1 MANYEITAKQVDTGL
16 LLETEL
22 DGTKYGQLYPHRDIE
37 QATRDF
43 EALIRKYQTQGDLA
57 VMGGN

>member
-1 MANYEITAKQVDTGL
+1 MPNYEITAKQVDTGL

-22 DGTKYGQLYPHRDIE
+22 DGTKYGQHYPHKDIE
-37 QATRDF
+37 QATQAF

-57 VMGGN
+57 VMRGD

>member
-1 MANYEITAKQVDTGL
+1 MPSYEITAKQVDTGL

-22 DGTKYGQLYPHRDIE
+22 DGTKYGQHYPHRDIE
-37 QATRDF
+37 QATQAF

-57 VMGGN
+57 VMRGD